1 MALSQV
7 GHEFPYLAPPIV
19 KKWILSTMNEL
30 LVFMCDG
37 APVRGEIVS
46 ISSAWQAVLEH
57 RNDPPVVRR
66 ILGDFVGAA
75 TLLSASLKFDGT
87 LIIQAQS
94 KGPIQLLVVECK
106 SDLTMRATVKLSV
119 EAADINLDATLGE
132 LLDADNTG
140 RLVITLDPSDRQ
152 PGQPP
157 YQGIV
162 ALKEHRGAI
171 IRPVTSAAEAIA
183 LYMQNSEQ
191 LDTRIWLASNET
203 HVGGLL
209 LQRLPD
215 SGGYAHLDPQ
225 LAAEGWSRIQTL
237 GETITDEELL
247 TLSPQTILRRLFLE
261 ESAVNG
267 VRSFPSRPIRFSCRC
282 SRAKVADVLRMLG
295 EEEVQSILKEQGAV
309 ETQCDFCTKA
319 YRFDAVDCRQVFKT
333 DLLADAT
340 RPPSSGH

>member
-1 MALSQV
+1 
-7 GHEFPYLAPPIV
+7 
-19 KKWILSTMNEL
+19 MNEL

-46 ISSAWQAVLEH
+46 IGSAWQAVLER
-57 RNDPPVVRR
+57 RNDPPAIRK

-106 SDLTMRATVKLSV
+106 SDLSMRATVKLSV
-119 EAADINLDATLGE
+119 DASEISPDATLGE
-132 LLDADNTG
+132 LLDASNSG
-140 RLVITLDPSDRQ
+140 RLVITLDPVDRE
-152 PGQPP
+152 PGQAP

-162 ALKEHRGAI
+162 ALQDHAGTVIKPI
-171 IRPVTSAAEAIA
+171 TSAAEAIA

-191 LDTRIWLASNET
+191 LDTRIWLSSNET

-215 SGGYAHLDPQ
+215 SGGQVHLDPQ
-225 LAAEGWSRIQTL
+225 ESAEGWNRIQAL

-247 TLSPQTILRRLFLE
+247 TLTPEVILRRLFLE
-261 ESAVNG
+261 ESIHSG
-267 VRSFPSRPIRFSCRC
+267 VRSFPTRKIQFSCRC
-282 SRAKVADVLRMLG
+282 SRNKVADILRMLG
-295 EEEVQSILKEQGAV
+295 EEEVEDIIAEQGKV
-309 ETQCDFCTKA
+309 ETACEFCGKI
-319 YRFDAVDCRQVFKT
+319 YQFDVVDCRQVFKT
-333 DLLADAT
+333 DLLSDAT

>member
-1 MALSQV
+1 
-7 GHEFPYLAPPIV
+7 
-19 KKWILSTMNEL
+19 MNEL
-30 LVFMCDG
+30 LVFMYDG

-46 ISSAWQAVLEH
+46 IGSAWQAVLER
-57 RNDPPVVRR
+57 RNDPPAIRK

-106 SDLTMRATVKLSV
+106 SDLSMRATVKLSV
-119 EAADINLDATLGE
+119 DPSEIVSNATLGE
-132 LLDADNTG
+132 LLDASHSG
-140 RLVITLDPSDRQ
+140 RLVITLDPANRE
-152 PGQPP
+152 PGQAP

-162 ALKEHRGAI
+162 ALQEYVGTV

-191 LDTRIWLASNET
+191 LDTRIWLSSNET

-215 SGGYAHLDPQ
+215 SGGHAHLDPQ
-225 LAAEGWSRIQTL
+225 EAAEGWSRIQAL

-247 TLSPQTILRRLFLE
+247 TLTPEVILRRLFLE
-261 ESAVNG
+261 ESVNSG
-267 VRSFPSRPIRFSCRC
+267 VRSFPTRKIQFSCRC
-282 SRAKVADVLRMLG
+282 SRAKVADILRMLG
-295 EEEVQSILKEQGAV
+295 EEEVEDIIVEQGKV
-309 ETQCDFCTKA
+309 ETACEFCGKI
-319 YRFDAVDCRQVFKT
+319 YQFDAVDCRQVFKT
-333 DLLADAT
+333 DLLSDAT

>member
-1 MALSQV
+1 
-7 GHEFPYLAPPIV
+7 
-19 KKWILSTMNEL
+19 MNEL

-46 ISSAWQAVLEH
+46 IGSAWQAVLER
-57 RNDPPVVRR
+57 RNDPPAVRR

-106 SDLTMRATVKLSV
+106 SDLSMRATVKLSV
-119 EAADINLDATLGE
+119 DPSEIAADATLAE
-132 LLDADNTG
+132 LLDVTQSG
-140 RLVITLDPSDRQ
+140 RLVITLDPSDRE
-152 PGQPP
+152 PGQAP

-162 ALKEHRGAI
+162 ALQDHQDSVIK
-171 IRPVTSAAEAIA
+171 PVSSAAEAIA

-191 LDTRIWLASNET
+191 LDTRIWLASSDT

-209 LQRLPD
+209 LQRLPN
-215 SGGYAHLDPQ
+215 SGGHAHLDPQ
-225 LAAEGWSRIQTL
+225 VAAEGWSRIQTL

-247 TLSPQTILRRLFLE
+247 TLPPEAILRRLFLE
-261 ESAVNG
+261 ESAENG
-267 VRSFPSRPIRFSCRC
+267 VRSFPARPIRFSCRC
-282 SRAKVADVLRMLG
+282 SRSKVADILRMLG
-295 EEEVQSILKEQGAV
+295 EEEVQSILAEQGAV
-309 ETQCDFCTKA
+309 ETVCDFCAKP
-319 YRFDAVDCRQVFKT
+319 YRFDAVDCLQVFKT
-333 DLLADAT
+333 DLLSDAT

>member
-1 MALSQV
+1 
-7 GHEFPYLAPPIV
+7 
-19 KKWILSTMNEL
+19 MNEL

-46 ISSAWQAVLEH
+46 IGSAWQAVLER
-57 RNDPPVVRR
+57 RNDPPAVRR

-106 SDLTMRATVKLSV
+106 SDLSMRATVKLSV
-119 EAADINLDATLGE
+119 DSSEIAQDATLAD
-132 LLDADNTG
+132 LLDVSSSG
-140 RLVITLDPSDRQ
+140 RLVITLDPADRE
-152 PGQPP
+152 PGQAP

-162 ALKEHRGAI
+162 ALQDHQGAV

-191 LDTRIWLASNET
+191 LDTRIWLASSDT
-203 HVGGLL
+203 QVGGLL
-209 LQRLPD
+209 LQRLPN
-215 SGGYAHLDPQ
+215 SGGHAHLDPQ
-225 LAAEGWSRIQTL
+225 IAAEGWSRIQTL

-247 TLSPQTILRRLFLE
+247 TLPPETILRRLFLE
-261 ESAVNG
+261 ESAENG
-267 VRSFPSRPIRFSCRC
+267 VRSFPPRPIRFSCRC
-282 SRAKVADVLRMLG
+282 SRTKVADILRMLG
-295 EEEVQSILKEQGAV
+295 EEEVQSILAEQGAV
-309 ETQCDFCTKA
+309 ETVCDFCAKP
-319 YRFDAVDCRQVFKT
+319 YRFDAVDCLQVFKT
-333 DLLADAT
+333 DLLIDAT